1 MCIIYFQELLSRY
14 PPPFKSEEP
23 EKEVCRNPL
32 SVAPLSSDVSARE
45 KTKTRELAF
54 LLLSIVEAGVQV
66 DYLPA

>member
-1 MCIIYFQELLSRY
+1 MCIIYFQGLLSRY

-45 KTKTRELAF
+45 KTRELAF
-54 LLLSIVEAGVQV
+54 LLLSIVEAEAGVQV